1 MSEMKGALLWFMLKE
16 MEKKVV
22 VRAEGDGEERG
33 EQQHK
38 NTQQRVQLQMVL
50 SDQDNKFG

>member
-1 MSEMKGALLWFMLKE
+1 MSEMKGTLLWFVLKE
-16 MEKKVV
+16 TEKKVV

-33 EQQHK
+33 EQQHI

-50 SDQDNKFG
+50 SDQDKKLG

>member
-1 MSEMKGALLWFMLKE
+1 MKGALLWFMLKE